1 MGKVILAVGQWH
13 SVYTK
18 RALEE
23 KREER
28 IAMIQGLLMFV
39 CGTAF
44 GFAIAAAWLPSNVS
58 KRTPARSI
66 CPP

>member
-1 MGKVILAVGQWH
+1 MKP
-13 SVYTK
+13 K

-44 GFAIAAAWLPSNVS
+44 GVAIAAAWLPSTAPEI
-58 KRTPARSI
+58 TPALPSAHHDLTQDELKWLENN
-66 CPP
+66 